1 MTVARQLLL
10 RHAIPEAFAAR
21 ASIGAGFN
29 IYDFHTAAPQ
39 QRQHRLPLDSVHLD
53 TRTGTTM

>member
-21 ASIGAGFN
+21 ASIGARFN

-39 QRQHRLPLDSVHLD
+39 QR
-53 TRTGTTM
+53 